1 MLSTRPIVV
10 FDMDGV
16 LVQERSSWGLVHDLL
31 GTTNEHSHEAYLR
44 GEIDDMEFMR
54 RDIALWL
61 SVMPDLTIGDIRNMM
76 QKATPMDGAF
86 ECITDLRELGAKI
99 SILSGGLKLLSGML
113 ANRWALDGHHANG
126 LEHRADGRLTGE
138 GILEVPLR
146 DKGGVLTR
154 NIMAGGDH
162 GPIITVGDSSV
173 DISMFK
179 RSDLAIAFRPKEERV
194 RRRAHIVIER
204 PDLRLV
210 SDAIKDWV
218 EACAGP
224 DGAAGPQ

>member
-1 MLSTRPIVV
+1 MRPLVV

-16 LVQERSSWGLVHDLL
+16 LVEERSSWGLVHDLL

-61 SVMPDLTIGDIRNMM
+61 SVMPDLTIDDIRSMM
-76 QKATPMDGAF
+76 EKATAMNGA
-86 ECITDLRELGAKI
+86 EDCIRDLRALGADI
-99 SILSGGLKLLSGML
+99 TILSGGLKLLSGIL
-113 ANRWALDGHHANG
+113 VQRWGLDGHHANG
-126 LEHRADGRLTGE
+126 LEHLPDGRLTGE

-146 DKGGVLTR
+146 DKGGVLAR
-154 NIMAGGDH
+154 KIMTEGLQ
-162 GPIITVGDSSV
+162 GPVITVGDSSV

-194 RRRAHIVIER
+194 SKRAHIVIER
-204 PDLRLV
+204 PDLRSV
-210 SDAIKDWV
+210 S
-218 EACAGP
+218 
-224 DGAAGPQ
+224 GAVREWLKVRSDPVGAPRPQ

>member
-1 MLSTRPIVV
+1 MLSARPIVV

-16 LVQERSSWGLVHDLL
+16 LVQERSSWGLVHDAL

-61 SVMPDLTIGDIRNMM
+61 SVMPEMTIGDIRTLMER
-76 QKATPMDGAF
+76 ATPMGGVI
-86 ECITDLRELGAKI
+86 ECITDLRELGARI

-113 ANRWALDGHHANG
+113 VDRWCLDGHNANG
-126 LEHRADGRLTGE
+126 LEHGPDGRLTGE

-154 NIMAGGDH
+154 NIMTVGDH

-179 RSDLAIAFRPKEERV
+179 RSDLAIAFRPKDERV

-204 PDLRLV
+204 PDLKLV
-210 SDAIKDWV
+210 SDAVRDWL
-218 EACAGP
+218 EARAGP
-224 DGAAGPQ
+224 SGASRPQ